1 MNSTLPQLPSK
12 KWFVFAAVALA
23 YFFVNFATFASLGVV
38 LFTMAGELNWSMTAA
53 GFTFSLLGLACG
65 LSSTLPTMAM
75 KYIGARGSMGIGAA
89 LFFFG
94 CLLASVSHSLFVFDI
109 AIAMLGAGYTF
120 AGNIPGVIL
129 IAQWFDRG
137 SARLVGI
144 YLMLGALGAAAAP
157 PTVAFVVSGIGW
169 RGHWQVLAVAAA
181 FVGLICLA
189 FVRDNEH
196 GKAATPDETGTRAP
210 QPKSAWTPQ
219 QAVWTPQFLVLTA
232 GLVFTMTAVTTING
246 VVVTHLVKLG
256 SSPITAAWALGLL
269 SFTGTLMKGGAGH
282 LCETK
287 SPKTFV
293 VVGLLCQAV
302 GCALLIIATS
312 SVVEFAAAI
321 VFGAGWAFA
330 LVGGWVLLMRYFGGT
345 TGARLLAI
353 VQLVTTVGAAGPIG
367 AGLIADHW
375 GTFTPIFVLY
385 AIVLAALAVPTLLM
399 RAPAAAHGGAKVL
412 DYDASSPVAEPA

>member
-1 MNSTLPQLPSK
+1 MNRTLPQSPSR
-12 KWFVFAAVALA
+12 KWFVFSAVAFA

-94 CLLASVSHSLFVFDI
+94 CLLASMSHSLLVFDI

-144 YLMLGALGAAAAP
+144 YLMVGALGAAAAP
-157 PTVAFVVSGIGW
+157 PTVAFVVRGIGW
-169 RGHWQVLAVAAA
+169 RGHWHLLAVAAA
-181 FVGLICLA
+181 IVGLTCLA

-196 GKAATPDETGTRAP
+196 DAVTTSDQAGDAQA
-210 QPKSAWTPQ
+210 QPKTAWTEK
-219 QAVWTPQFLVLTA
+219 QAIRTPQFVILTAALVLA
-232 GLVFTMTAVTTING
+232 MAAVTTVNG

-282 LCETK
+282 LCETR
-287 SPKTFV
+287 SPKAFV
-293 VVGLLCQAV
+293 VAGLLCQAI
-302 GCALLIIATS
+302 GCALLIVATNA
-312 SVVEFAAAI
+312 VVEFAAAI
-321 VFGAGWAFA
+321 IFGAGWAFSF
-330 LVGGWVLLMRYFGGT
+330 VGGWVLLMRYFGGT

-367 AGLIADHW
+367 AGLIADRW
-375 GTFTPIFVLY
+375 GTFTPIFVIF
-385 AIVLAALAVPTLLM
+385 AVLLAGLALPALLM
-399 RAPAAAHGGAKVL
+399 RAPNAQGDAKAPE
-412 DYDASSPVAEPA
+412 YGTQAVAEPA